1 MSRQACCS
9 SPRTVNLAI
18 ATVTLETLMTQSYDN
33 ALPFFLSSLFLL
45 LSAGI
50 RLIWLI
56 YWPLT
61 MSDCVKC
68 GGPRMT
74 SDSKH
79 TGVGSV
85 TVVSAGTPCRH
96 LGPVGPSRPAA
107 STPSLCFHGR
117 SVQVRS
123 SLLALQELTPGSL
136 NGPRPEASLAPG
148 PIKRS
153 PG

>member
-1 MSRQACCS
+1 MHVKFKYKTPHVRNVKAGVLQQPTHSKSGDRNRDARDANDSELRQRA
-9 SPRTVNLAI
+9 AF
-18 ATVTLETLMTQSYDN
+18 
-33 ALPFFLSSLFLL
+33 FFLSSLFLL
-45 LSAGI
+45 LSAGR

-85 TVVSAGTPCRH
+85 AVVSAGTPCRY
-96 LGPVGPSRPAA
+96 LGPVGPSCPAA

-117 SVQVRS
+117 SV
-123 SLLALQELTPGSL
+123 
-136 NGPRPEASLAPG
+136 
-148 PIKRS
+148 
-153 PG
+153 

>member
-1 MSRQACCS
+1 MY
-9 SPRTVNLAI
+9 VNFKYKTPHVRNVKAGVLQQPTHSKSGDRNRDARD
-18 ATVTLETLMTQSYDN
+18 ANDSGVSYDN

-85 TVVSAGTPCRH
+85 TVVSAGTPCRY
-96 LGPVGPSRPAA
+96 LGPVEPSRPAA

-117 SVQVRS
+117 SV
-123 SLLALQELTPGSL
+123 
-136 NGPRPEASLAPG
+136 
-148 PIKRS
+148 
-153 PG
+153 